1 MLINNFKI
9 IINRKQ
15 VKNINLKV
23 YPNLMIKASVP
34 QNMDMSTIQRTIK
47 SKENWINN
55 QLKRY
60 EEQNRIT
67 KRSYVSGEDHYL
79 NGKRYILRV
88 CNSNTPSVK
97 INNNKTIIMNVRKSS
112 SLKNKEKLM
121 NGFYKEKLEEK
132 LDYFIPKWENK
143 IGVKSNCY
151 SIRKMK
157 NKWGNCNIDKKQ
169 IYFNLELAKKKDSEI
184 QYVVIHELVHLIE
197 KNHNERFRNLMDSFC
212 PRWKEYR
219 ESLNAVLNSNIEY

>member
-1 MLINNFKI
+1 MQMLINNFKI

-132 LDYFIPKWENK
+132 DLNQE
-143 IGVKSNCY
+143 
-151 SIRKMK
+151 
-157 NKWGNCNIDKKQ
+157 
-169 IYFNLELAKKKDSEI
+169 EKDR
-184 QYVVIHELVHLIE
+184 IE
-197 KNHNERFRNLMDSFC
+197 K
-212 PRWKEYR
+212 
-219 ESLNAVLNSNIEY
+219 AIEIGLDALK